1 MNYFVFSYIY
11 FDLIPTEVHI
21 ATYQLH
27 IYERLFEQIHIFRFL
42 VCDTPKKILQN
53 FAGIEKKILAHQI
66 VLKKVTCSG
75 KMAYPP
81 VHFSSGASLR

>member
-53 FAGIEKKILAHQI
+53 FAGIKKNSCTPNCP
-66 VLKKVTCSG
+66 KKSNMLRQNG
-75 KMAYPP
+75 LPP
-81 VHFSSGASLR
+81 HSLF